1 MNFIFGFLTGAAVGA
16 VAALLYAPKSGQEF
30 RTDINWDTNVSEI
43 GSRVE
48 KAIADMQ
55 TYVEA
60 QVKQM
65 QSKAEEAQAAA
76 EEAQEAAKDA
86 MADAEQAAEEAGA

>member
-1 MNFIFGFLTGAAVGA
+1 MNFIFGFLAGAAVGA
-16 VAALLYAPKSGQEF
+16 VAALLYAPKTGQEF
-30 RTDINWDTNVSEI
+30 RTELNLDENFQEI

-55 TYVEA
+55 TYVET

-65 QSKAEEAQAAA
+65 QAKAEEAAAA
-76 EEAQEAAKDA
+76 AGEVAEAGGEAAQEA
-86 MADAEQAAEEAGA
+86 GA

>member
-1 MNFIFGFLTGAAVGA
+1 MNFIFGFLAGAAVGA

-30 RTDINWDTNVSEI
+30 RTELNLDENFQEI

-65 QSKAEEAQAAA
+65 QAKADEAAAGAEEAA
-76 EEAQEAAKDA
+76 EAGGEAAQEA
-86 MADAEQAAEEAGA
+86 GA